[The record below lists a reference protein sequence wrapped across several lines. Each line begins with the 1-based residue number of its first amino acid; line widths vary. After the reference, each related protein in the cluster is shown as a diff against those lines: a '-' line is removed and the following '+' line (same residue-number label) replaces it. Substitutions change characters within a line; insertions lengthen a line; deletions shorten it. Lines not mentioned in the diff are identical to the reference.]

1 MGFWWRTELN
11 LEEGATYLSGNPLSF
26 AGGEDAA
33 VFIGHSTVL
42 IHLDGKNFL
51 TDPFYLKRL
60 YLLQRHLPPGVPFQ
74 NLPFI
79 DFILISH
86 GHLDHMDLKTLGLF
100 PRSVPIV
107 LPKKLEKYLIEMGF
121 ENLRP
126 LFWGEKTTIDSLTI
140 QALSVKHFPGRS
152 LCETRS
158 MPQSYL
164 VQGAKTIFFG
174 GDSGLTEEFRKVGAQ
189 AAIDLAFLPIGNYR
203 PASFRRVHM
212 SPEDA
217 LRAMEMLRAKRMAPI
232 HWGAFRLSLEPP
244 GEPSRQFQQV
254 AEEKGLDPKVIFWKP
269 GERIAF

>member
-1 MGFWWRTELN
+1 MRLWWRTELD
-11 LEEGATYLSGNPLSF
+11 LEEGAAYLSGNPLRFSK
-26 AGGEDAA
+26 GEDAA
-33 VFIGHSTVL
+33 IFIGHSTVL
-42 IHLDGKNFL
+42 IHLDEKNFL

-74 NLPFI
+74 NLPRI
-79 DFILISH
+79 NFILISH
-86 GHLDHMDLKTLGLF
+86 GHLDHMDLKTLSLF
-100 PRSVPIV
+100 PRTVPIV

-121 ENLRP
+121 EDVRP
-126 LFWGEKTTIDSLTI
+126 LSWGERTMIDPLTV

-164 VQGAKTIFFG
+164 VQGAKTVFFG
-174 GDSGLTEEFRKVGAQ
+174 GDSGLTEEFCKVGAQ

-212 SPEDA
+212 SPGDA
-217 LRAMEMLRAKRMAPI
+217 LTAMEMLGAKRMAPV

-244 GEPSRQFQQV
+244 EEPPRQFRQMAQ
-254 AEEKGLDPKVIFWKP
+254 EKGVDPKVILWKP
-269 GERIAF
+269 GERVAF